1 MAEIKDIFN
10 FLADLSRNN
19 NREWFNANKERYMD
33 VKKTV
38 EIFTSRLI
46 NVVREVD
53 PAVGALT
60 PADCTYRIYRDTR
73 FSKDK
78 TPYKTHIGIFI
89 APGGKKTEKAGYYFH
104 LQPGECFF
112 GGGCWCPEPALLKAI
127 RTDIFENVEEYL
139 EIINNPVF
147 KKIFP
152 EVGYDR
158 LKNPPKGFPA
168 DWEFIDLLKP
178 RDYTVGTHLP
188 DSFFLKKDVMPAL
201 AKLVAT
207 LKPLNDFYNF
217 AIDPGQ

>member
-1 MAEIKDIFN
+1 MAQIKDIFN

-19 NREWFNANKERYMD
+19 NREWFNSHKERYLE

-38 EIFTSRLI
+38 DIFTSALI
-46 NVVREVD
+46 ESVREID
-53 PAVGALT
+53 PSVGPLT
-60 PADCTYRIYRDTR
+60 PAECTYRIYRDTR

-78 TPYKTHIGIFI
+78 TPYKTYIGIFI

-112 GGGCWCPEPALLKAI
+112 GGGCWCPIPPLLKAI
-127 RTDIFENVEEYL
+127 RTDIYENVEEYL
-139 EIINNPVF
+139 EIINNPEF
-147 KKIFP
+147 KKLFP

-168 DWEFIDLLKP
+168 DWEFIELLKP
-178 RDYTVGTHLP
+178 RDYTVGTQLP
-188 DSFFLKKDVMPAL
+188 DSFFLKKETVAEL
-201 AKLVAT
+201 GKLVKT

-217 AIDPGQ
+217 AIDPGE